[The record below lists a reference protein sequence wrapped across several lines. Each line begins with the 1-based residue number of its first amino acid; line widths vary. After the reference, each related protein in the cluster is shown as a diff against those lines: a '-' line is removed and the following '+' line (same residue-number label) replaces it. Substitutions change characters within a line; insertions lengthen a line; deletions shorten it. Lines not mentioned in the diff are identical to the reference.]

1 MKCKEMEARKKRKW
15 NEAKRTGQGAKGEL
29 HTLSSTA
36 FVLHFAQMR
45 AISKK
50 GDREGLRKKG
60 NKRDGKSER
69 ALSALQRPGP
79 PSRRPFP

>member
-36 FVLHFAQMR
+36 LGFPTITGDLMVRGDITGIDESLCATRCNIMR
-45 AISKK
+45 CV
-50 GDREGLRKKG
+50 RT
-60 NKRDGKSER
+60 
-69 ALSALQRPGP
+69 
-79 PSRRPFP
+79 